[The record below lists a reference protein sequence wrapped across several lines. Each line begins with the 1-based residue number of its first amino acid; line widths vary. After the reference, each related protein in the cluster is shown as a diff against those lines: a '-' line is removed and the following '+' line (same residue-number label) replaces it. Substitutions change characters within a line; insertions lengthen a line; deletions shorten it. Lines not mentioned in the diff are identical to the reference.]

1 MVRFITLIS
10 CSFFLYSCQPK
21 GAIDVES
28 VKAQIVKTEKEFCQ
42 LAQDEGLEKAF
53 ITYADDG
60 AVIMRNNQVIKGKEN
75 IAAYYAKS
83 DTQMNSSLTWA
94 PNFVAVAEAGDLA
107 YTYGEYIFTK
117 TDSTGSIESKGTF
130 HTVWKR
136 QGDGTWKFVWD

>member
-1 MVRFITLIS
+1 
-10 CSFFLYSCQPK
+10 SCQPK